1 MDMSKTVLFPQ
12 VEAPVPL
19 TAVDFCEGRD
29 IVLVY
34 LFDFLTGL
42 TLFVIC
48 RPYTI

>member
-19 TAVDFCEGRD
+19 TAVD